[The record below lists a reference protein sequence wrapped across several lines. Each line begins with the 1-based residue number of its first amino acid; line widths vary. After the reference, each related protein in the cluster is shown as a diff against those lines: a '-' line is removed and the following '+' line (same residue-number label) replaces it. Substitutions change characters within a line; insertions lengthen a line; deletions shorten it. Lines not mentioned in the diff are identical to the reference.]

1 LRLAFWAAAG
11 VGWSMEF
18 EWDGNKA
25 VANLEKHAIDFVDV
39 VDVFEDGRLFVEV
52 DGRFPEPR
60 CRAIGMVEGVVLSVV
75 YTMRGDVCRIISAR
89 RASRRERRAYRSL

>member
-1 LRLAFWAAAG
+1 
-11 VGWSMEF
+11 MEF

-25 VANLEKHAIDFVDV
+25 VANVEKHAIDFVDA
-39 VDVFEDGRLFVEV
+39 VDVFDDVRLVVEV
-52 DGRFPEPR
+52 DRRHGEHR
-60 CRAIGMVEGVVLSVV
+60 CRAIGMVEGVVLSVA